1 MLDITTRTVAFHK
14 YAMMEYLEIAS
25 SAELVSY
32 AMRAGLGPRAATH

>member
-14 YAMMEYLEIAS
+14 YAMMEHLEIES

-32 AMRAGLGPRAATH
+32 AMKIGLGPETAH